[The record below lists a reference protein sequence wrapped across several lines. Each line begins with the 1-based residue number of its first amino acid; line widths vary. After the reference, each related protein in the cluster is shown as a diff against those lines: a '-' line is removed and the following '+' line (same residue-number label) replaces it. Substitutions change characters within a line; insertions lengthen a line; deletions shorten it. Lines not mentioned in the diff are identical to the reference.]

1 MAARCQF
8 LANVPLLQP
17 LSHQQISKIAEAM
30 SVEEFSAGDYVRPR
44 PAGAFPP
51 PFPSGG
57 GIRAYTASTIS
68 PLLPGPHRSSA
79 KASGATSFS

>member
-30 SVEEFSAGDYVRPR
+30 SVEEFGVGDYVRARHAARTPLVV
-44 PAGAFPP
+44 PP
-51 PFPSGG
+51 SHPPT
-57 GIRAYTASTIS
+57 RS
-68 PLLPGPHRSSA
+68 PTVPLRRSSA
-79 KASGATSFS
+79 KASVGTSSS